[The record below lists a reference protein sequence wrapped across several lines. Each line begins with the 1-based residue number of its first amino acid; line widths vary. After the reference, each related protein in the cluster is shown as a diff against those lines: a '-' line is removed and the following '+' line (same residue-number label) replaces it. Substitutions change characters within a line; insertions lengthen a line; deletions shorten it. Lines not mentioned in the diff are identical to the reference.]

1 MGRGPGA
8 TRRFNGL
15 TYGLTEAF
23 TQGATEGVMT
33 YEQRNQEASF
43 RAKMLRN
50 AGFNVRVVNGAGWT
64 ALYTQKPQQMR
75 PLPPRRKPKET
86 MPPPIIPKI
95 ESPTDLNQI
104 KTSLPPLKPDKPEE
118 DDLEWLKTKFS
129 FADILGLPKPKP
141 KDIPNEKTK
150 TTIAK
155 MQIGLSR
162 MMQDKE
168 KYFEKNGMGY
178 VFPQVK
184 INPKS
189 KVTGFGVLDRKES
202 DALIKTMTLEEGQAA
217 FKTWM
222 VHAGG
227 NREAEW
233 TKEGDRYEETKELF
247 EILTGRKTFEKAKK
261 AEGLFVIEVDDK
273 PAFFSPAN
281 SVYAQEVHRLFRKD
295 ESKSKTKK
303 KGTMA
308 DFDAM
313 INSPEGQA
321 ALAKRKQEREG
332 A

>member
-8 TRRFNGL
+8 TRRFKGL
-15 TYGLTEAF
+15 NYGLTEAY

-75 PLPPRRKPKET
+75 PLPPRRKTET
-86 MPPPIIPKI
+86 TAPPMMKPKI
-95 ESPTDLNQI
+95 ETPTDLKI
-104 KTSLPPLKPDKPEE
+104 IESSLPPLTPKKSQE

-141 KDIPNEKTK
+141 KDIPNDKTK

-162 MMQDKE
+162 MMQDNT

-178 VFPQVK
+178 VFPQVP
-184 INPKS
+184 INAKS
-189 KVTGFGVLDRKES
+189 KVTGFGELNPEES
-202 DALIKTMTLEEGQAA
+202 DALIKTMTFEEGQAA

-227 NREAEW
+227 NREVEW
-233 TKEGDRYEETKELF
+233 KKDGNRIEETKELF
-247 EILTGRKTFEKAKK
+247 SILTGKGTFEKAENAK
-261 AEGLFVIEVDDK
+261 GLFVIEVDGK

-281 SVYAQEVHRLFRKD
+281 SVYAKEVHRLFRKD
-295 ESKSKTKK
+295 NKTMQKRE
-303 KGTMA
+303 GTMSEFN
-308 DFDAM
+308 DM
-313 INSPEGQA
+313 INSPEGKA
-321 ALAKRKQEREG
+321 ALERRRKERGG